1 MNIKTRI
8 YILLLLLWAG
18 GLQAQHYSLY
28 NSGTL
33 AESVENPWV
42 SVFEDACGIVA
53 SNFFIPTING
63 DGFLQGD
70 AAQGGREYIFWNR
83 KVPPLGNLQNK
94 NHVNL
99 YNHLNVITVKYLYD
113 EATQTEFLFDQIG
126 RASCRE
132 RVCT

>member
-1 MNIKTRI
+1 MIFFFMIRRPPRSTRTDTLFP
-8 YILLLLLWAG
+8 YTTLFLSLWAG

-42 SVFEDACGIVA
+42 SVFEDACGIVV

-70 AAQGGREYIFWNR
+70 AAQGGREYIFWN
-83 KVPPLGNLQNK
+83 
-94 NHVNL
+94 
-99 YNHLNVITVKYLYD
+99 
-113 EATQTEFLFDQIG
+113 QIG
-126 RASCRE
+126 RAH
-132 RVCT
+132 V